1 MPPGMVCHDLRCCV
15 AGQYRGR
22 LDVPSITR
30 ALCAGFS
37 EAAEPDMCLSGSL
50 QARPPSACDPVCC
63 RMRCQHVQQWHVE
76 AAGWSHWGLQGGA

>member
-1 MPPGMVCHDLRCCV
+1 MPAGMGCNGLSRCV
-15 AGQYRGR
+15 VGQYRGR

-50 QARPPSACDPVCC
+50 QASLLCLWPMRGAECDASTCK
-63 RMRCQHVQQWHVE
+63 H
-76 AAGWSHWGLQGGA
+76 

>member
-1 MPPGMVCHDLRCCV
+1 MPAGMVCNGLSRCV
-15 AGQYRGR
+15 VGQYRGR

-50 QARPPSACDPVCC
+50 QASPFCACDPCV
-63 RMRCQHVQQWHVE
+63 VQNVMPAR
-76 AAGWSHWGLQGGA
+76 AALAHWGWSHWGLQG